1 MGIKVGDKI
10 RAIQVLS
17 CTLLTKINK
26 TRGNPNLLSKRC
38 KCGKSI
44 EDDAHILISCE
55 LNHKLIIKRHDH
67 LVNEIAKEIKRGDP
81 TATVCIERHWRQEL
95 ELVKPDMTLID
106 KGHCYI
112 IELTC
117 PYETSIEYLDQ
128 RAQDKVVK
136 CKPLLKDVRQVDCHS
151 CEIISLVIGSLGTIL
166 NWTNTELR

>member
-44 EDDAHILISCE
+44 EDNAHILISCE

-81 TATVCIERHWRQEL
+81 TATVCIKRH
-95 ELVKPDMTLID
+95 
-106 KGHCYI
+106 
-112 IELTC
+112 
-117 PYETSIEYLDQ
+117 
-128 RAQDKVVK
+128 
-136 CKPLLKDVRQVDCHS
+136 
-151 CEIISLVIGSLGTIL
+151 
-166 NWTNTELR
+166 

>member
-44 EDDAHILISCE
+44 EDNAHILISCE

-67 LVNEIAKEIKRGDP
+67 LLNEIAKEIKLGDP
-81 TATVCIERHWRQEL
+81 TATVCIERRWRQEL
-95 ELVKPDMTLID
+95 QLVKPDITLID

-117 PYETSIEYLDQ
+117 PYEISIEYRDQ
-128 RAQDKVVK
+128 RA
-136 CKPLLKDVRQVDCHS
+136 
-151 CEIISLVIGSLGTIL
+151 
-166 NWTNTELR
+166 